1 MKTLLAGVAILFLAG
16 CQATFWAQAPLP
28 GGSCDPT
35 AAGRWLSQST
45 NEDGSSEGMRLI
57 VDAGCQLVAEKL
69 ANDEVIER
77 SKPAMVRMASSH
89 GQSFAWLDANTLL
102 AYEGVAHRTRDTDVM
117 VFRYRINGDQ
127 LQVWNINHMFVRSQI
142 EEGAIP
148 GVFED
153 TGEDE
158 FNRITGAVAPDL
170 FADTALFDVPPITL
184 EREGGQP

>member
-1 MKTLLAGVAILFLAG
+1 MKTLLAGAAILFLAG

-28 GGSCDPT
+28 GGSCDPA
-35 AAGRWLSQST
+35 AAGRWLSRST
-45 NEDGSSEGMRLI
+45 NEDGGSEGMRLI
-57 VDAGCQLVAEKL
+57 VDAGCRLVAEKL
-69 ANDEVIER
+69 ANDVVVDR
-77 SKPAMVRMASSH
+77 SEPAQVRMAGSH

-102 AYEGVAHRTRDTDVM
+102 AYEGVAHRTRDSDVM
-117 VFRYRINGDQ
+117 LFRYRIDGDQ

-142 EEGAIP
+142 EEGVIP

-158 FNRITGAVAPDL
+158 FNRITGPVAPDL

-184 EREGGQP
+184 RLEEHQQ